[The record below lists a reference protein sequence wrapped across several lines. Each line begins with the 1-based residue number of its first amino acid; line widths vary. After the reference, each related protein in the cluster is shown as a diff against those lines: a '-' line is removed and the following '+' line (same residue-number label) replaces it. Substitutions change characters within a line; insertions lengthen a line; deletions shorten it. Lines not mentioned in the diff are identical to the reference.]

1 MKARNPDPYWM
12 EVPMSSQA
20 PRPAI
25 PSEPPPLQE
34 AIRARL
40 VYGLGKTVAEA
51 NEQDWYVATTL
62 AVRDRI
68 TELWLDIRP
77 NNRRAHKKRVYYL
90 SIEFLI
96 GRLLADSLAHLGLT
110 EEARRA
116 LASFDIDLQAI
127 QEAEPDAA
135 LGNGGLGR
143 LAACYMDSMTSLG
156 IPAYGY
162 GIRYE
167 HGLFAQTIREG
178 WQEER
183 PEQWLRAGNPWELP
197 RPEKEYAIGFGGAVE
212 YLRGRENTARAIWY
226 PGETV
231 IATTHDI
238 PLIGWKGAH
247 ANILRLWG
255 ARAPDPIQLSAFNEG
270 DHVGA
275 MAARIKAEAITRILY
290 PNDQTPQGLELRLR
304 QEYFFTA
311 ASLRDIVRRHME
323 QIGDIRQLADYA
335 AIQLNDTHP
344 AIAVAELMRVLI
356 DEHDLSWDDAW
367 ALTRATISFTNHTLM
382 QEALEKWP
390 LSLFG
395 HVLPRHLQIIYLI
408 NWYHLEIATRRGMTD
423 ADFIANIS
431 LIDESGERS
440 IRMAHLAF
448 IGSHHVNGVSA
459 LHTELL
465 KATVFHD
472 LADAAPTRIVNKTN
486 GVTFHRWLFQA
497 NPKLTELI
505 SEAAGRDIR
514 EHPDAL
520 RSIEGRCDDAGF
532 RDRAA
537 RIRRAN
543 KERLAQ
549 LIRQRTGIAVDPD
562 ALFDVHVKRIHEY
575 KRQTLNL
582 LETIALYAT
591 IRANPGGAHVPRL
604 KIIAGKAAPG
614 YQRAKLLIKLAHD
627 VAHVI
632 NSDPVVGDRLKL
644 VFIPNYNVS
653 LAETIVPAADLSE
666 QISTAGMEASGTGN
680 MKLALNGALTIGTL
694 DGANIEIRDH
704 VGADHFFLFGMTA
717 DEVEQRRHSH
727 FEGIAAARESE
738 PLQAA
743 LQMVMDGTFSPDEPV
758 RYSSLVD
765 ALLGFD
771 PFMVAADFAAYW
783 RCQRQVDQVWQDR
796 TRWWRSSILNTA
808 RMGWFNSDRAVR
820 EYATEIWQIPLEG

>member
-1 MKARNPDPYWM
+1 MGSIAPPSAAIST
-12 EVPMSSQA
+12 PSS
-20 PRPAI
+20 
-25 PSEPPPLQE
+25 LKE

-51 NEQDWYVATTL
+51 NKQDWYVATTL

-77 NNRRAHKKRVYYL
+77 NNRRSRKKRVYYL

-96 GRLLADSLAHLGLT
+96 GRLLSDSLANLGLT
-110 EEARRA
+110 GEARAA
-116 LASFDIDLQAI
+116 LASFDVDLQAI

-167 HGLFAQTIREG
+167 HGLFAQTIRDG

-183 PEQWLRAGNPWELP
+183 PEQWLKSGNPWELP

-212 YLRGRENTARAIWY
+212 YVEGHHDTPRAIWY

-238 PLIGWKGAH
+238 PLIGWKGMH
-247 ANILRLWG
+247 ANVLRLWG

-270 DHVGA
+270 DHIGA

-290 PNDQTPQGLELRLR
+290 PNDQTLQGLELRLR

-311 ASLRDIVRRHME
+311 ASLRDIIRRHME
-323 QIGDIRQLADYA
+323 QIGDIRLLADYA

-356 DEHDLSWDDAW
+356 DEHDLNWNEAWDI
-367 ALTRATISFTNHTLM
+367 TRATISFTNHTLM
-382 QEALEKWP
+382 PEALEKWS

-408 NWYHLEIATRRGMTD
+408 NWHHLEDATRRGLTD
-423 ADFIANIS
+423 PEFIANIS
-431 LIDESGERS
+431 LIDEGGDRS

-459 LHTELL
+459 LHTDLL
-465 KATVFHD
+465 KATVFHN
-472 LADAAPTRIVNKTN
+472 LARAAPTVIVNKTN

-497 NPKLTELI
+497 NPALTALL

-520 RSIEGRCDDAGF
+520 RSVEAASDDAGF
-532 RDRAA
+532 RERAQ

-543 KERLAQ
+543 KERLAH
-549 LIRQRTGIAVDPD
+549 LIGLRTGIAVDPD

-582 LETIALYAT
+582 LETIALYAH
-591 IRANPGGAHVPRL
+591 IRANPGGTHVPRV

-627 VAHVI
+627 LANLI
-632 NSDPVVGDRLKL
+632 NSDPVIGDRLKL

-653 LAETIVPAADLSE
+653 LAEAIVPAADLSE

-694 DGANIEIRDH
+694 DGANIEIRDR
-704 VGADHFFLFGMTA
+704 VGADNFFLFGMTA
-717 DEVEQRRHSH
+717 EQVEERRHSH
-727 FEGIAAARESE
+727 YEGITAARESE
-738 PLQAA
+738 VLQTA
-743 LQMVMDGTFSPDEPV
+743 LQMCVAGAFSPDDPT

-765 ALLGFD
+765 TILGAD
-771 PFMVAADFAAYW
+771 PFMVAADFSDYW
-783 RCQRQVDQVWQDR
+783 TKQREVDRAWLDR
-796 TRWWRSSILNTA
+796 TQWWRSSILNTA
-808 RMGWFNSDRAVR
+808 RMGWFSSDRAVR
-820 EYATEIWQIPLEG
+820 EYAAEIWNVPVRV

>member
-1 MKARNPDPYWM
+1 MGPIAPPSTAIST
-12 EVPMSSQA
+12 PSS
-20 PRPAI
+20 
-25 PSEPPPLQE
+25 LKE

-51 NEQDWYVATTL
+51 NKQDWYVATTL

-77 NNRRAHKKRVYYL
+77 DNRRSRKKRVYYL

-96 GRLLADSLAHLGLT
+96 GRLLSDSLANLGLT
-110 EEARRA
+110 EEARAA
-116 LASFDIDLQAI
+116 LAGFDVDLQDI
-127 QEAEPDAA
+127 QDVEPDAA

-167 HGLFAQTIREG
+167 HGLFAQTIRDG

-183 PEQWLRAGNPWELP
+183 PEQWLKSGNPWELP

-212 YLRGRENTARAIWY
+212 YVEGHHDTPRAIWY

-238 PLIGWKGAH
+238 PLIGWKGTH
-247 ANILRLWG
+247 ANVLRLWG

-270 DHVGA
+270 DHIGA

-311 ASLRDIVRRHME
+311 ASLRDIIRRHME
-323 QIGDIRQLADYA
+323 QIGDIRLLADYV

-356 DEHDLSWDDAW
+356 DEHDLNWNEAWDI
-367 ALTRATISFTNHTLM
+367 TRATISFTNHTLM
-382 QEALEKWP
+382 PEALEKWS

-408 NWYHLEIATRRGMTD
+408 NWHHLEDATRRGLTD
-423 ADFIANIS
+423 PEFVANIS
-431 LIDESGERS
+431 LIDEGGDRS

-459 LHTELL
+459 LHTDLL

-472 LADAAPTRIVNKTN
+472 LAKAAPTVIVNKTN

-497 NPKLTELI
+497 NPALTALI

-520 RSIEGRCDDAGF
+520 RSIEAASDDAGF
-532 RDRAA
+532 RERAQ

-543 KERLAQ
+543 KERLAN
-549 LIRQRTGIAVDPD
+549 LIRSRTGIAVDPD

-582 LETIALYAT
+582 LETIALYAH
-591 IRANPGGAHVPRL
+591 IRANPGGTHVPRV

-614 YQRAKLLIKLAHD
+614 YQCAKLLIKLAHD

-653 LAETIVPAADLSE
+653 LAEAIVPGADLSE

-704 VGADHFFLFGMTA
+704 VGTDHFFLFGMTA
-717 DEVEQRRHSH
+717 EQVEERRQSH
-727 FEGIAAARESE
+727 YEGTAAARDSE
-738 PLQAA
+738 VLQTA
-743 LQMVMDGTFSPDEPV
+743 LQMCVAGAFSPDDPS

-765 ALLGFD
+765 TLLGAD
-771 PFMVAADFAAYW
+771 PFMVAADFSDYW
-783 RCQRQVDQVWQDR
+783 TRQREVDRAWLDR
-796 TRWWRSSILNTA
+796 TQWWRSSILNTA
-808 RMGWFNSDRAVR
+808 RMGWFSSDRAVR
-820 EYATEIWQIPLEG
+820 EYAAEIWNVPVRV

>member
-1 MKARNPDPYWM
+1 MGSIAPPSTAIST
-12 EVPMSSQA
+12 PSS
-20 PRPAI
+20 
-25 PSEPPPLQE
+25 LKE

-51 NEQDWYVATTL
+51 NKQDWYVATTL

-77 NNRRAHKKRVYYL
+77 DNRRSRKKRVYYL

-96 GRLLADSLAHLGLT
+96 GRLLCDSLANLGLT
-110 EEARRA
+110 EEARAA
-116 LASFDIDLQAI
+116 LAGFDVDLQDI
-127 QEAEPDAA
+127 QDVEPDAA

-167 HGLFAQTIREG
+167 HGLFAQTIRDG

-183 PEQWLRAGNPWELP
+183 PEQWLKSGNPWELP

-212 YLRGRENTARAIWY
+212 YVEGHHDTPRAIWY

-238 PLIGWKGAH
+238 PLIGWKGTH
-247 ANILRLWG
+247 ANVLRLWG

-270 DHVGA
+270 DHIGA

-311 ASLRDIVRRHME
+311 ASLRDIIRRHME
-323 QIGDIRQLADYA
+323 QIGDIRLLADYA

-356 DEHDLSWDDAW
+356 DEHDLDWNEAWDI
-367 ALTRATISFTNHTLM
+367 TRATISFTNHTLM
-382 QEALEKWP
+382 PEALEKWS

-408 NWYHLEIATRRGMTD
+408 NWHHLEDATRRGLTD
-423 ADFIANIS
+423 PDFIANIS
-431 LIDESGERS
+431 LIDEGGDRS

-459 LHTELL
+459 LHTALL

-472 LADAAPTRIVNKTN
+472 LAKAAPPVIVNKTN

-497 NPKLTELI
+497 NPALTALI

-520 RSIEGRCDDAGF
+520 LSIEAASNDAGF
-532 RDRAA
+532 RERAQ

-543 KERLAQ
+543 KERLAS
-549 LIRQRTGIAVDPD
+549 LIRSRTGIAVDPD

-582 LETIALYAT
+582 LETIALYAH
-591 IRANPGGAHVPRL
+591 IRANPGGTHVPRV

-653 LAETIVPAADLSE
+653 LAEAIVPAADLSE

-704 VGADHFFLFGMTA
+704 VGTDHFFLFGMTA
-717 DEVEQRRHSH
+717 EQVEERRQSH
-727 FEGIAAARESE
+727 YEGIAAARDSE
-738 PLQAA
+738 VLRTA
-743 LQMVMDGTFSPDEPV
+743 LQMCVAGAFSPDDLS

-765 ALLGFD
+765 TLLGTD
-771 PFMVAADFAAYW
+771 PFMVAADFSDYW
-783 RCQRQVDQVWQDR
+783 TKQREVDRAWLDR
-796 TRWWRSSILNTA
+796 TQWWRSSILNTA

-820 EYATEIWQIPLEG
+820 EYAAEIWNVPVRV

>member
-1 MKARNPDPYWM
+1 MGSIAPPSAAIST
-12 EVPMSSQA
+12 PSS
-20 PRPAI
+20 
-25 PSEPPPLQE
+25 LKE

-51 NEQDWYVATTL
+51 NKQDWYVATTL

-77 NNRRAHKKRVYYL
+77 NNRRSRKKRVYYL

-96 GRLLADSLAHLGLT
+96 GRLLSDSLANLGLT
-110 EEARRA
+110 EEARAA
-116 LASFDIDLQAI
+116 LAGFDVDLQDI
-127 QEAEPDAA
+127 QDVEPDAA

-167 HGLFAQTIREG
+167 HGLFAQTIRDG

-183 PEQWLRAGNPWELP
+183 PEQWLKSGNPWELP

-212 YLRGRENTARAIWY
+212 YVEGHHDTPRAIWY

-238 PLIGWKGAH
+238 PLIGWKGKH
-247 ANILRLWG
+247 ANVLRLWG

-270 DHVGA
+270 DHIGA

-290 PNDQTPQGLELRLR
+290 PNDQTLQGLELRLR

-311 ASLRDIVRRHME
+311 ASLRDIIRRHME
-323 QIGDIRQLADYA
+323 QIGDIRLLADYA

-356 DEHDLSWDDAW
+356 DEHDLNWNEAWDI
-367 ALTRATISFTNHTLM
+367 TRATISFTNHTLM
-382 QEALEKWP
+382 PEALEKWS

-408 NWYHLEIATRRGMTD
+408 NWHHLEDATRRGLTD
-423 ADFIANIS
+423 PEFIAKIS
-431 LIDESGERS
+431 LIDEGGDRS

-459 LHTELL
+459 LHTDLL

-472 LADAAPTRIVNKTN
+472 LARAAPTVIVNKTN

-497 NPKLTELI
+497 NPALTALL

-520 RSIEGRCDDAGF
+520 RSIEAASDDAGF
-532 RDRAA
+532 RERAQ

-543 KERLAQ
+543 KERLAN
-549 LIRQRTGIAVDPD
+549 LIGLRTGIAVDPD

-582 LETIALYAT
+582 LETIALHAH
-591 IRANPGGAHVPRL
+591 IRANPGGTHVPRV

-627 VAHVI
+627 VANVI
-632 NSDPVVGDRLKL
+632 NSDPVVSDRLKL

-653 LAETIVPAADLSE
+653 LAEAIVPAADLSE

-694 DGANIEIRDH
+694 DGANIEIRDR
-704 VGADHFFLFGMTA
+704 VGADNFFLFGMTA
-717 DEVEQRRHSH
+717 EQVEERRHSH
-727 FEGIAAARESE
+727 YEGLTAARESE
-738 PLQAA
+738 VLQTA
-743 LQMVMDGTFSPDEPV
+743 LQMCVAGAFSPDDPT

-765 ALLGFD
+765 TLLGAD
-771 PFMVAADFAAYW
+771 PFMVAADFSDYW
-783 RCQRQVDQVWQDR
+783 TKQREVDRAWLDR
-796 TRWWRSSILNTA
+796 TQWWRSSILNTA
-808 RMGWFNSDRAVR
+808 RMGWFSSDRAVR
-820 EYATEIWQIPLEG
+820 EYAAEIWNVPVRV

>member
-1 MKARNPDPYWM
+1 MGSIAPPSAAIST
-12 EVPMSSQA
+12 PSS
-20 PRPAI
+20 
-25 PSEPPPLQE
+25 LKE

-51 NEQDWYVATTL
+51 NKQDWYVATTL

-77 NNRRAHKKRVYYL
+77 NNRRSRKKRVYYL

-96 GRLLADSLAHLGLT
+96 GRLLSDSLANLGLT
-110 EEARRA
+110 EEARAA
-116 LASFDIDLQAI
+116 LASFDVDLQAI
-127 QEAEPDAA
+127 REVEPDAA

-167 HGLFAQTIREG
+167 HGLFAQTIRDG

-183 PEQWLRAGNPWELP
+183 PEQWLKSGNPWELP
-197 RPEKEYAIGFGGAVE
+197 RPEKEYAIGFGGSVE
-212 YLRGRENTARAIWY
+212 YVEGHHDTPRAIWY

-238 PLIGWKGAH
+238 PLIGWKGTH
-247 ANILRLWG
+247 ANVLRLWG

-270 DHVGA
+270 DHIGA

-290 PNDQTPQGLELRLR
+290 PNDQTLQGLELRLR

-311 ASLRDIVRRHME
+311 ASLRDIIRRHME
-323 QIGDIRQLADYA
+323 QIGDIRLLADHA

-356 DEHDLSWDDAW
+356 DEQYLNWNEAWDI
-367 ALTRATISFTNHTLM
+367 TRATISFTNHTLM
-382 QEALEKWP
+382 PEALERWS

-408 NWYHLEIATRRGMTD
+408 NWHHLEDATRRGLTD
-423 ADFIANIS
+423 PNFIANIS
-431 LIDESGERS
+431 LIDEGGGRS

-459 LHTELL
+459 LHTDLL
-465 KATVFHD
+465 KATVFQD
-472 LADAAPTRIVNKTN
+472 LAKAAPTVIVNKTN

-497 NPKLTELI
+497 NPALTALI

-520 RSIEGRCDDAGF
+520 RSIEAASDDAGF
-532 RDRAA
+532 RERAQ

-543 KERLAQ
+543 KERLAS
-549 LIRQRTGIAVDPD
+549 LIRLRTGIAVDPD

-582 LETIALYAT
+582 LETIALYAH
-591 IRANPGGAHVPRL
+591 IRANPGGTHVPRV

-627 VAHVI
+627 VANVI
-632 NSDPVVGDRLKL
+632 NSDPVIGDRLKL

-653 LAETIVPAADLSE
+653 LAEAIVPAADLSE

-704 VGADHFFLFGMTA
+704 VGADNFFLFGMTA
-717 DEVEQRRHSH
+717 EQVEERRHSH
-727 FEGIAAARESE
+727 YEGIAAARESE
-738 PLQAA
+738 LLQTA
-743 LQMVMDGTFSPDEPV
+743 LQMCVAGAFSPDDPS

-765 ALLGFD
+765 TLLGAD
-771 PFMVAADFAAYW
+771 PFMVAADFSDYW
-783 RCQRQVDQVWQDR
+783 TRQREVDRAWLDR
-796 TRWWRSSILNTA
+796 TQWWRSSILNTA
-808 RMGWFNSDRAVR
+808 RMGWFSSDRAVR
-820 EYATEIWQIPLEG
+820 EYAAEIWNVPVRA

>member
-1 MKARNPDPYWM
+1 MGPIAPPSTAIST
-12 EVPMSSQA
+12 PSS
-20 PRPAI
+20 
-25 PSEPPPLQE
+25 LKE

-51 NEQDWYVATTL
+51 NKQDWYVATTL

-77 NNRRAHKKRVYYL
+77 DNRRSRKKRVYYL

-96 GRLLADSLAHLGLT
+96 GRLLSDSLANLGLT
-110 EEARRA
+110 EEARAA
-116 LASFDIDLQAI
+116 LAGFDVDLQDI
-127 QEAEPDAA
+127 QDVEPDAA

-167 HGLFAQTIREG
+167 HGLFAQTIRDG

-183 PEQWLRAGNPWELP
+183 PEQWLKSGNPWELP

-212 YLRGRENTARAIWY
+212 YVEGHHDTPRAIWY

-238 PLIGWKGAH
+238 PLIGWKGTH
-247 ANILRLWG
+247 ANVLRLWG

-270 DHVGA
+270 DHIGA

-311 ASLRDIVRRHME
+311 ASLRDIIRRHME
-323 QIGDIRQLADYA
+323 QIGDIRLLADYV

-356 DEHDLSWDDAW
+356 DEHDLNWSEAWDI
-367 ALTRATISFTNHTLM
+367 TRATISFTNHTLM
-382 QEALEKWP
+382 PEALEKWS

-408 NWYHLEIATRRGMTD
+408 NWHHLEDATRRGLTD
-423 ADFIANIS
+423 PDFIANIS
-431 LIDESGERS
+431 LIDEGGDRS

-448 IGSHHVNGVSA
+448 VGSHHVNGVSA
-459 LHTELL
+459 LHTDLL

-472 LADAAPTRIVNKTN
+472 LAKAAPTVIVNKTN

-497 NPKLTELI
+497 NPALTALI

-520 RSIEGRCDDAGF
+520 RSIEAASNDAGF
-532 RDRAA
+532 RERAQ

-543 KERLAQ
+543 KERLAS
-549 LIRQRTGIAVDPD
+549 LIRSRTGIAVDPD

-582 LETIALYAT
+582 LETIALYAH
-591 IRANPGGAHVPRL
+591 IRANPGGTHVPRV

-653 LAETIVPAADLSE
+653 LAEAIVPGADLSE

-704 VGADHFFLFGMTA
+704 VGTDHFFLFGMTA
-717 DEVEQRRHSH
+717 EQVEERRQSH
-727 FEGIAAARESE
+727 YEGIAAARDSE
-738 PLQAA
+738 VLQTA
-743 LQMVMDGTFSPDEPV
+743 LQMCVAGAFSPDDPS

-765 ALLGFD
+765 TLLGAD
-771 PFMVAADFAAYW
+771 PFMVAADFSDYW
-783 RCQRQVDQVWQDR
+783 TRQREVDRAWLDR
-796 TRWWRSSILNTA
+796 TQWWRSSILNTA
-808 RMGWFNSDRAVR
+808 RMGWFSSDRAVR
-820 EYATEIWQIPLEG
+820 EYAAEIWNVPVRV

>member
-1 MKARNPDPYWM
+1 MGSIAPPSTAIST
-12 EVPMSSQA
+12 PSS
-20 PRPAI
+20 
-25 PSEPPPLQE
+25 LKE

-51 NEQDWYVATTL
+51 NKQDWYVATTL

-77 NNRRAHKKRVYYL
+77 DNRRSRKKRVYYL

-96 GRLLADSLAHLGLT
+96 GRLLSDSLANLGLT
-110 EEARRA
+110 EEARAA
-116 LASFDIDLQAI
+116 LAGFDVDLQDI
-127 QEAEPDAA
+127 QDVEPDAA

-167 HGLFAQTIREG
+167 HGLFAQTIRDG

-183 PEQWLRAGNPWELP
+183 PEQWLKSGNPWELP

-212 YLRGRENTARAIWY
+212 YVEGHHDTPRAIWY

-238 PLIGWKGAH
+238 PLIGWKGTH
-247 ANILRLWG
+247 ANVLRLWG

-270 DHVGA
+270 DHIGA

-290 PNDQTPQGLELRLR
+290 PNDHTPQGLELRLR

-311 ASLRDIVRRHME
+311 ASLRDIIRRHME
-323 QIGDIRQLADYA
+323 QIGDIRLLADYV

-356 DEHDLSWDDAW
+356 DEHDLNWNEAWDI
-367 ALTRATISFTNHTLM
+367 TRATISFTNHTLM
-382 QEALEKWP
+382 PEALEKWS

-408 NWYHLEIATRRGMTD
+408 NWHHLEDATRRGLTD
-423 ADFIANIS
+423 PDFIANIS
-431 LIDESGERS
+431 LIDEGGDRS

-459 LHTELL
+459 LHTALL

-472 LADAAPTRIVNKTN
+472 LAKAAPTVIVNKTN

-497 NPKLTELI
+497 NPALTALI

-520 RSIEGRCDDAGF
+520 LSIEAASNDAGF
-532 RDRAA
+532 RERAQ

-543 KERLAQ
+543 KERLAS
-549 LIRQRTGIAVDPD
+549 LIRSRTGIAVDPD

-582 LETIALYAT
+582 LETIALYAH
-591 IRANPGGAHVPRL
+591 IRANPGGTHVPRV

-653 LAETIVPAADLSE
+653 LAEAIVPAADLSE

-704 VGADHFFLFGMTA
+704 VGTDHFFLFGMTA
-717 DEVEQRRHSH
+717 EQVEERRQSH
-727 FEGIAAARESE
+727 YEGIAAARDSE
-738 PLQAA
+738 VLQTA
-743 LQMVMDGTFSPDEPV
+743 LQMCVAGAFSPDDLS

-765 ALLGFD
+765 TLLGTD
-771 PFMVAADFAAYW
+771 PFMVAADFSDYW
-783 RCQRQVDQVWQDR
+783 TKQREVDRAWLDR
-796 TRWWRSSILNTA
+796 TQWWRSSILNTA

-820 EYATEIWQIPLEG
+820 EYAAEIWNVPVRV

>member
-1 MKARNPDPYWM
+1 MGSIAPPSAAIST
-12 EVPMSSQA
+12 PSS
-20 PRPAI
+20 
-25 PSEPPPLQE
+25 LKE

-51 NEQDWYVATTL
+51 NKQDWYVATTL

-68 TELWLDIRP
+68 TELWLNIRP
-77 NNRRAHKKRVYYL
+77 DNRRSRKKRVYYL

-96 GRLLADSLAHLGLT
+96 GRLLSDSLANLGLT
-110 EEARRA
+110 EEARAA
-116 LASFDIDLQAI
+116 LASFDVDLQAI
-127 QEAEPDAA
+127 REVEPDAA

-167 HGLFAQTIREG
+167 HGLFAQTIRDG

-183 PEQWLRAGNPWELP
+183 PEQWLKSGNPWELP

-212 YLRGRENTARAIWY
+212 YVEGHHDTPRAIWY

-238 PLIGWKGAH
+238 PLIGWKGTH
-247 ANILRLWG
+247 ANVLRLWG

-270 DHVGA
+270 DHIGA

-290 PNDQTPQGLELRLR
+290 PNDQTLQGLELRLR

-311 ASLRDIVRRHME
+311 ASLRDIIRRHME
-323 QIGDIRQLADYA
+323 QIGDIRLLADHA

-356 DEHDLSWDDAW
+356 DEHDLNWNEAWDI
-367 ALTRATISFTNHTLM
+367 TRTTISFTNHTLM
-382 QEALEKWP
+382 PEALEKWS

-408 NWYHLEIATRRGMTD
+408 NWHHLEDATRRGLTD
-423 ADFIANIS
+423 PNFIANIS
-431 LIDESGERS
+431 LIDEGGGRS

-459 LHTELL
+459 LHTDLL
-465 KATVFHD
+465 KATVFQD
-472 LADAAPTRIVNKTN
+472 LAKAAPTVIVNKTN

-497 NPKLTELI
+497 NPALTALI

-520 RSIEGRCDDAGF
+520 RSIEAASDDAGF
-532 RDRAA
+532 RERAQ

-543 KERLAQ
+543 KERLAS
-549 LIRQRTGIAVDPD
+549 LIRSRTGIAVDPD

-582 LETIALYAT
+582 LETIALYAH
-591 IRANPGGAHVPRL
+591 IRANPGGTHVPRV

-627 VAHVI
+627 VANVI

-653 LAETIVPAADLSE
+653 LAEAIVPAADLSE
-666 QISTAGMEASGTGN
+666 QISTAGTEASGTGN

-717 DEVEQRRHSH
+717 EQVDERRHSH
-727 FEGIAAARESE
+727 YEGITAARESE
-738 PLQAA
+738 VLQTA
-743 LQMVMDGTFSPDEPV
+743 LQMCVAGAFSPDDPS

-765 ALLGFD
+765 TLLCAD
-771 PFMVAADFAAYW
+771 PFMVAADFSDYW
-783 RCQRQVDQVWQDR
+783 TKQREVDRAWLDR
-796 TRWWRSSILNTA
+796 TQWWRSSILNTA
-808 RMGWFNSDRAVR
+808 RMGWFSSDRAVR
-820 EYATEIWQIPLEG
+820 EYAAEIWHVPVRV

>member
-1 MKARNPDPYWM
+1 MGSIAPPSTATST
-12 EVPMSSQA
+12 PSS
-20 PRPAI
+20 
-25 PSEPPPLQE
+25 LNE

-51 NEQDWYVATTL
+51 NKQDWYVATTL

-77 NNRRAHKKRVYYL
+77 DNRRSRKKRVYYL

-96 GRLLADSLAHLGLT
+96 GRLLSDSLANLGLT
-110 EEARRA
+110 EEARAA
-116 LASFDIDLQAI
+116 LAGFDVDLQDI
-127 QEAEPDAA
+127 QDVEPDAA

-167 HGLFAQTIREG
+167 HGLFAQTIRDG

-183 PEQWLRAGNPWELP
+183 PEQWLKSGNPWELP

-212 YLRGRENTARAIWY
+212 YVEGHHDTPRAIWY

-238 PLIGWKGAH
+238 PLIGWKGTH
-247 ANILRLWG
+247 ANVLRLWG

-270 DHVGA
+270 DHIGA

-311 ASLRDIVRRHME
+311 ASLRDIIRRHME
-323 QIGDIRQLADYA
+323 QIGDIRLLGDHA

-356 DEHDLSWDDAW
+356 DEHDLNWNEAWDI
-367 ALTRATISFTNHTLM
+367 TRATISFTNHTLM
-382 QEALEKWP
+382 PEALEKWS
-390 LSLFG
+390 LFLFG

-408 NWYHLEIATRRGMTD
+408 NWHHLEDATRRGLTD
-423 ADFIANIS
+423 PEFIANIS
-431 LIDESGERS
+431 LIDEGGDRS

-448 IGSHHVNGVSA
+448 VGSHHVNGVSA
-459 LHTELL
+459 LHTDLL

-472 LADAAPTRIVNKTN
+472 LTKAAPTVIVNKTN

-497 NPKLTELI
+497 NPALTALI

-520 RSIEGRCDDAGF
+520 RSIEAASDDAGF
-532 RDRAA
+532 RERAQ

-543 KERLAQ
+543 KERLAS
-549 LIRQRTGIAVDPD
+549 LIRSRTGIAVDPD

-582 LETIALYAT
+582 LETIALYAH
-591 IRANPGGAHVPRL
+591 IRANPGGTHVPRV

-653 LAETIVPAADLSE
+653 LAEAIVPAADLSE

-704 VGADHFFLFGMTA
+704 VGTDHFFLFGMTA
-717 DEVEQRRHSH
+717 EQVEERRQSH
-727 FEGIAAARESE
+727 YEGIAAARDSE
-738 PLQAA
+738 VLQTA
-743 LQMVMDGTFSPDEPV
+743 LQMCVAGAFSPDDLS

-765 ALLGFD
+765 TLLGTD
-771 PFMVAADFAAYW
+771 PFMVAADFSDYW
-783 RCQRQVDQVWQDR
+783 TKQREVDRAWLDR
-796 TRWWRSSILNTA
+796 TQWWRSSILNTA

-820 EYATEIWQIPLEG
+820 EYAAEIWNVPVRV

>member
-1 MKARNPDPYWM
+1 MGSIAPPSTATST
-12 EVPMSSQA
+12 PSS
-20 PRPAI
+20 
-25 PSEPPPLQE
+25 LKE

-51 NEQDWYVATTL
+51 NKQDWYVATTL

-77 NNRRAHKKRVYYL
+77 DNRRSRKKRVYYL

-96 GRLLADSLAHLGLT
+96 GRLLSDSLANLGLT
-110 EEARRA
+110 EEARAA
-116 LASFDIDLQAI
+116 LAGFDVDLQDI
-127 QEAEPDAA
+127 QDVEPDAA

-167 HGLFAQTIREG
+167 HGLFAQTIRDG

-183 PEQWLRAGNPWELP
+183 PEQWLKSGNPWELP

-212 YLRGRENTARAIWY
+212 YVEGHHDTPRAIWY

-238 PLIGWKGAH
+238 PLIGWKGTH
-247 ANILRLWG
+247 ANVLRLWG

-270 DHVGA
+270 DHIGA

-290 PNDQTPQGLELRLR
+290 PNDHTPQGLELRLR

-311 ASLRDIVRRHME
+311 ASLRDIIRRHME
-323 QIGDIRQLADYA
+323 QIGDIRLLADYV

-356 DEHDLSWDDAW
+356 DEHDLNWNEAWDI
-367 ALTRATISFTNHTLM
+367 TRATISFTNHTLM
-382 QEALEKWP
+382 PEALEKWS

-408 NWYHLEIATRRGMTD
+408 NWHHLEDATRRGLTD
-423 ADFIANIS
+423 PDFIANIS
-431 LIDESGERS
+431 LIDEGGDRS

-459 LHTELL
+459 LHTALL

-472 LADAAPTRIVNKTN
+472 LAKAAPTVIVNKTN

-497 NPKLTELI
+497 NPALTALI

-520 RSIEGRCDDAGF
+520 LSIEAASNDAGF
-532 RDRAA
+532 RERAQ

-543 KERLAQ
+543 KERLAS
-549 LIRQRTGIAVDPD
+549 LIRSRTGIAVDPD

-582 LETIALYAT
+582 LETIALYAH
-591 IRANPGGAHVPRL
+591 IRANPGGTHVPRV

-653 LAETIVPAADLSE
+653 LAEPIVPAADLSE

-704 VGADHFFLFGMTA
+704 VGTDHFFLFGMTA
-717 DEVEQRRHSH
+717 EQVEERRQSH
-727 FEGIAAARESE
+727 YEGIAAARDSE
-738 PLQAA
+738 VLQTA
-743 LQMVMDGTFSPDEPV
+743 LQMCVAGAFSPDDLS

-765 ALLGFD
+765 TLLGTD
-771 PFMVAADFAAYW
+771 PFMVAADFSDYW
-783 RCQRQVDQVWQDR
+783 TKQREVDRAWLDR
-796 TRWWRSSILNTA
+796 TQWWRSSILNTA

-820 EYATEIWQIPLEG
+820 EYAAEIWNVPVRV